1 MIYGNNGTP
10 GVVQRIRKKAAE
22 FYKLMIIFI
31 KQHIEV
37 KRYNIK
43 TAGFINFMPATT
55 PIIPIIPE
63 IPDNPRFKSIPSSG
77 FLYRKSPT
85 SGGA

>member
-1 MIYGNNGTP
+1 MSYGNNGNP
-10 GVVQRIRKKAAE
+10 GVVQRISKKAAE

-55 PIIPIIPE
+55 PIAPGFPTFPIQKLPVKKFPI
-63 IPDNPRFKSIPSSG
+63 
-77 FLYRKSPT
+77 L
-85 SGGA
+85 

>member
-1 MIYGNNGTP
+1 MSHRNNGNP
-10 GVVQRIRKKAAE
+10 GVVRRISKKAAE

-43 TAGFINFMPATT
+43 TAGFINFMPAIT
-55 PIIPIIPE
+55 PIVPTAPGFPTFPIQKLPVKKFPI
-63 IPDNPRFKSIPSSG
+63 
-77 FLYRKSPT
+77 L
-85 SGGA
+85 